1 MEGLEGYNFNFFSN
15 PVNLV
20 LKTIFGFCGNREKLN
35 FLFKQFEF
43 LNWKYLSE
51 DKFQSLFLSGLL
63 SSVDLVGVRFEQFR
77 RVSW

>member
-51 DKFQSLFLSGLL
+51 DKFQSLFFIWTAVFCGLG
-63 SSVDLVGVRFEQFR
+63 GVRFEQFR
-77 RVSW
+77 